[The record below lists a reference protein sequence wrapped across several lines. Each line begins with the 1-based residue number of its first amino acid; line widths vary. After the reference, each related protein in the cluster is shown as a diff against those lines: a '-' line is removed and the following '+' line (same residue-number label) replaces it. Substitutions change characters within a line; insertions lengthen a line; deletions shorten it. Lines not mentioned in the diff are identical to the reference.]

1 MTLVFFD
8 IMILRLKGHSK
19 SFTHFFLDHSCSTQP
34 VKTLIKDLDEVS
46 APKRITVVMS

>member
-34 VKTLIKDLDEVS
+34 VKKDLDEVS
-46 APKRITVVMS
+46 APKRIAVVMS